1 MSPSFISIEGG
12 EGAGKSTSIEYIR
25 QKLDACGIECVV
37 TREPGGT
44 PMAEDIRQ
52 LLLQHRDETVDPYTE
67 LLLMFA
73 SRRQHVENVIRPAL
87 ASGKWVVCDRFTDAS
102 FAYQGFGR
110 GLDHDFIASLKY
122 WVHGDLNPNMTL
134 LFDLDINI
142 GMERAGKRSNFDR
155 IETEETSFFERVRQ
169 GYLTQAKAEPQR
181 YRIVDASQSMTHVER
196 QVDHFLRPLLD
207 ASNSANNSAIKAAD
221 ALAPGH

>member
-1 MSPSFISIEGG
+1 MASSFISIEGG
-12 EGAGKSTSIEYIR
+12 EGAGKSTSIEYIK
-25 QKLDACGIECVV
+25 QKLEACGIECVV

-73 SRRQHVENVIRPAL
+73 SRRQHVENIIRPAL
-87 ASGKWVVCDRFTDAS
+87 AAGKWVVCDRFTDAS

-110 GLDHDFIASLKY
+110 GLDQDFISSLKNR
-122 WVHGDLNPNMTL
+122 VHGDLNPNMTL
-134 LFDLDINI
+134 LFDLDIEI
-142 GMERAGKRSNFDR
+142 GMDRAGKRSHFDR
-155 IETEETSFFERVRQ
+155 IETEKMSFFERVRQ

-181 YRIVDASQSMTHVER
+181 YRIVDASQSITDVER
-196 QVDHFLRPLLD
+196 QLDSFLAPLL
-207 ASNSANNSAIKAAD
+207 ASLSPSPELSLSVPEN
-221 ALAPGH
+221 

>member
-1 MSPSFISIEGG
+1 MASSFISIEGG

-25 QKLDACGIECVV
+25 QKLEACGIECVV

-52 LLLQHRDETVDPYTE
+52 LLLQHRDEIVDPYTE

-110 GLDHDFIASLKY
+110 GLDKDFITSLKH
-122 WVHGDLNPNMTL
+122 WVHGDLTPHMTL

-155 IETEETSFFERVRQ
+155 IETEQTSFFERVRQ
-169 GYLTQAKAEPQR
+169 GYLTQANNEPQR
-181 YRIVDASQSMTHVER
+181 YRIVDASQSINHVEN
-196 QVDHFLRPLLD
+196 QVDNFLMPLL
-207 ASNSANNSAIKAAD
+207 ASSKAASL
-221 ALAPGH
+221 LASGH

>member
-1 MSPSFISIEGG
+1 MASSFISIEGG

-25 QKLDACGIECVV
+25 QKLEACGIECVV

-52 LLLQHRDETVDPYTE
+52 LLLQHRDEIVDPYTE

-110 GLDHDFIASLKY
+110 GLDKDFITSLKH
-122 WVHGDLNPNMTL
+122 WVHGDLTPHMTL

-142 GMERAGKRSNFDR
+142 GMGRAGKRSNFDR
-155 IETEETSFFERVRQ
+155 IETEQTSFFERVRQ
-169 GYLTQAKAEPQR
+169 GYLTQANDEPQR
-181 YRIVDASQSMTHVER
+181 YRIVDASQSINHVEN
-196 QVDHFLRPLLD
+196 QVDNFLMPLL
-207 ASNSANNSAIKAAD
+207 ASSKAASL
-221 ALAPGH
+221 LASGH

>member
-1 MSPSFISIEGG
+1 MASSFISIEGG

-25 QKLDACGIECVV
+25 QKLEACGIECVV

-52 LLLQHRDETVDPYTE
+52 LLLQHRDEIVDPYTE

-110 GLDHDFIASLKY
+110 GLDKDFITSLKH
-122 WVHGDLNPNMTL
+122 WVHGDLTPHMTL

-155 IETEETSFFERVRQ
+155 IETEQTSFFERVRQ
-169 GYLTQAKAEPQR
+169 GYLTQANDEPQR
-181 YRIVDASQSMTHVER
+181 YRIVDASQSINHVEN
-196 QVDHFLRPLLD
+196 QVDTFLMPLL
-207 ASNSANNSAIKAAD
+207 ASSKAASL
-221 ALAPGH
+221 LASGH

>member
-1 MSPSFISIEGG
+1 MASSFISIEGG
-12 EGAGKSTSIEYIR
+12 EGAGKSTSIEYIK
-25 QKLDACGIECVV
+25 QKLEACGIECVV

-87 ASGKWVVCDRFTDAS
+87 AAGKWVVCDRFTDAS

-110 GLDHDFIASLKY
+110 GLDKDFITSLKH
-122 WVHGDLNPNMTL
+122 WVHSDLNPTMTL
-134 LFDLDINI
+134 LFDLDIAI
-142 GMERAGKRSNFDR
+142 GMERAGKRSDFDR
-155 IETEETSFFERVRQ
+155 IETEEMSFFERVRQ

-181 YRIVDASQSMTHVER
+181 YRIVDASQSIANVES
-196 QVDHFLRPLLD
+196 QVDDFLTPLLA
-207 ASNSANNSAIKAAD
+207 ASLSASGN
-221 ALAPGH
+221 

>member
-1 MSPSFISIEGG
+1 MASSFISIEGG

-25 QKLDACGIECVV
+25 QKLEACGIECVV

-52 LLLQHRDETVDPYTE
+52 LLLQHRDEIVDPYTE

-110 GLDHDFIASLKY
+110 GLDKDFITSLKH
-122 WVHGDLNPNMTL
+122 WVHGDLTPHMTL

-155 IETEETSFFERVRQ
+155 IETEQTSFFERVRQ
-169 GYLTQAKAEPQR
+169 GYLTQANNEPQR
-181 YRIVDASQSMTHVER
+181 YRIVDASQSINHVEN
-196 QVDHFLRPLLD
+196 QVDTFLMPLL
-207 ASNSANNSAIKAAD
+207 ASSKAASL
-221 ALAPGH
+221 LASGH

>member
-1 MSPSFISIEGG
+1 MAPLFISIEGG
-12 EGAGKSTSIEYIR
+12 EGAGKSTSIDYIK
-25 QKLDACGIECVV
+25 QKLEAFGIKCLV

-87 ASGKWVVCDRFTDAS
+87 TAGKWVICDRFTDAS

-110 GLDHDFIASLKY
+110 GVDQDFITSLKS

-134 LFDLDINI
+134 LFDLDVAT
-142 GMERAGKRSNFDR
+142 GMARAGKRSNFDR
-155 IETEETSFFERVRQ
+155 IETETMSFFERVRQ
-169 GYLTQAKAEPQR
+169 GYLTQAKTEPQR
-181 YRIVDASQSMTHVER
+181 YRIVDAAQSITDVEH
-196 QVDHFLRPLLD
+196 QLDHFLAPLLV
-207 ASNSANNSAIKAAD
+207 ASGN
-221 ALAPGH
+221 

>member
-1 MSPSFISIEGG
+1 MASSFISIEGG
-12 EGAGKSTSIEYIR
+12 EGAGKSTSIEYIK
-25 QKLDACGIECVV
+25 QKLEACGIECVV

-87 ASGKWVVCDRFTDAS
+87 AAGKWVVCDRFTDAS

-110 GLDHDFIASLKY
+110 GLDQDFISSLKN

-134 LFDLDINI
+134 LFDLDIEI
-142 GMERAGKRSNFDR
+142 GMERVGKRSHFDR
-155 IETEETSFFERVRQ
+155 IETEKTSFFERVRQ

-181 YRIVDASQSMTHVER
+181 YRIVDASQSITDVER
-196 QVDHFLRPLLD
+196 QLDSILAPLLV
-207 ASNSANNSAIKAAD
+207 SFSSSPEPSLSVSEN
-221 ALAPGH
+221 

>member
-1 MSPSFISIEGG
+1 MASSFISIEGG

-25 QKLDACGIECVV
+25 QKLEACGIECVV

-52 LLLQHRDETVDPYTE
+52 LLLQHRDEIVDPYTE

-110 GLDHDFIASLKY
+110 GLDKDFITSLKH
-122 WVHGDLNPNMTL
+122 WVHGDLTPHMTL

-155 IETEETSFFERVRQ
+155 IETEQTSFFERVRQ
-169 GYLTQAKAEPQR
+169 GYLTQANDEPQR
-181 YRIVDASQSMTHVER
+181 YRIVDASQSINHVEN
-196 QVDHFLRPLLD
+196 QVDNFLMPLL
-207 ASNSANNSAIKAAD
+207 ASSKAASL
-221 ALAPGH
+221 LASGH

>member
-1 MSPSFISIEGG
+1 MASSFISIEGG
-12 EGAGKSTSIEYIR
+12 EGAGKSTSIEYIK
-25 QKLDACGIECVV
+25 QKLEACGIECVV

-87 ASGKWVVCDRFTDAS
+87 AAGKWVVCDRFTDAS

-110 GLDHDFIASLKY
+110 GLDKDFITSLKH
-122 WVHGDLNPNMTL
+122 WVHSDLNPTMTL
-134 LFDLDINI
+134 LFDLDIAI
-142 GMERAGKRSNFDR
+142 GMERAGKRSDFDR
-155 IETEETSFFERVRQ
+155 IETEEMSFFERVRQ

-181 YRIVDASQSMTHVER
+181 YRIVDASQSITNVES
-196 QVDHFLRPLLD
+196 QVDDFLTPLLA
-207 ASNSANNSAIKAAD
+207 ASLSASGN
-221 ALAPGH
+221 

>member
-1 MSPSFISIEGG
+1 MASSFISIEGG
-12 EGAGKSTSIEYIR
+12 EGAGKSTSIAYIK
-25 QKLDACGIECVV
+25 QKLEACGIECLI

-87 ASGKWVVCDRFTDAS
+87 AAGKWVICDRFSDAS

-110 GLDHDFIASLKY
+110 GLDKDCITSLKY
-122 WVHGDLNPNMTL
+122 WVHGDLNPTMTL
-134 LFDLDINI
+134 LFDLDITI
-142 GMERAGKRSNFDR
+142 GMERAGKRSDFDR
-155 IETEETSFFERVRQ
+155 IEKETLSFFERVRQ
-169 GYLTQAKAEPQR
+169 GYLLQAKAEPQR
-181 YRIVDASQSMTHVER
+181 YRIVDAAQTIADVER
-196 QVDHFLRPLLD
+196 QVDHFLAPLLITAGD
-207 ASNSANNSAIKAAD
+207 
-221 ALAPGH
+221 

>member
-1 MSPSFISIEGG
+1 MAPLFISIEGG
-12 EGAGKSTSIEYIR
+12 EGAGKSTSIDYIK
-25 QKLDACGIECVV
+25 QKLEAFGIECLV

-87 ASGKWVVCDRFTDAS
+87 TAGKWVICDRFTDAS

-110 GLDHDFIASLKY
+110 GVDQDFITSLKS

-134 LFDLDINI
+134 LFDLDVAT
-142 GMERAGKRSNFDR
+142 GMARAGKRSNFDR
-155 IETEETSFFERVRQ
+155 IETEIMSFFERVRQ
-169 GYLTQAKAEPQR
+169 GYLTQAKTEPQR
-181 YRIVDASQSMTHVER
+181 YRIVDAAQSITDVEH
-196 QVDHFLRPLLD
+196 QLDHFLAPLLV
-207 ASNSANNSAIKAAD
+207 ASGN
-221 ALAPGH
+221 